1 VRNDIEDLGTL
12 RRRILALKDDVLA
25 LAPDVTDADAEAGRS
40 VLRARNALFEAW
52 TILAG
57 PPEEDEDD

>member
-1 VRNDIEDLGTL
+1 MPRDGEDLGDL
-12 RRRILALKDDVLA
+12 RRRILALKDDVIA
-25 LAPDVTDADAEAGRS
+25 LAPDVVAVDAEAGLS
-40 VLRARNALFEAW
+40 VHRARTALFEAW

>member
-1 VRNDIEDLGTL
+1 MQDGHDDLGTL

-25 LAPDVTDADAEAGRS
+25 LAPDVSDADAEAGRS